1 MSTTT
6 TASPTTSTFRMIL
19 IRPGSVTHH
28 FDFEQRYVELS
39 NTSITSAPNGA
50 WTLTCSPPATFQEA
64 PPGYYMLFVV
74 EQRPEANGIV
84 YWAPS
89 VSQTV
94 LVQ

>member
-1 MSTTT
+1 MSITS
-6 TASPTTSTFRMIL
+6 SPTVPLYRVVL

-28 FDFEQRYVELS
+28 FDFEQRYVQLA
-39 NTSITSAPNGA
+39 NTSAVN
-50 WTLTCSPPATFQEA
+50 CSRLGCGHCPARHPRLFRRA

-74 EQRPEANGIV
+74 EERTDTYGN
-84 YWAPS
+84 YWLAPS